1 MFGLWVGSFV
11 LWRIFSLR
19 SAEKVINMIRKTLV
33 RLSAGT
39 AALVASGAALATEPT
54 AVDNAVS
61 AIDGGAASVAAIG
74 GAALVV
80 LAGAVVFKLIRRAL

>member
-1 MFGLWVGSFV
+1 
-11 LWRIFSLR
+11 
-19 SAEKVINMIRKTLV
+19 MIRKTLV

-54 AVDNAVS
+54 AIDSAVS
-61 AIDGGAASVAAIG
+61 AIDGGVASVAAIG

-80 LAGAVVFKLIRRAL
+80 LAGAVVFKLIRRAM